1 MNPIHAWV
9 ILSNLSIFLLGRESI
24 HFEKARLNRSHDS
37 KRFQLY
43 TAQGA
48 PIDLNNVDVEVVNGF
63 IHVIDA
69 VMLPPEMT
77 VWELVESSDDFTTLQ
92 VAIETAGLEETLNGT
107 LSNKT
112 RFFGKM
118 EIIRHKSYV

>member
-1 MNPIHAWV
+1 M
-9 ILSNLSIFLLGRESI
+9 
-24 HFEKARLNRSHDS
+24 
-37 KRFQLY
+37 Y

-69 VMLPPEMT
+69 VMLPPELT
-77 VWELVESSDDFTTLQ
+77 VWELVESSDDFTILQ

-118 EIIRHKSYV
+118 EIIRHQSYV